1 MPIFY
6 TQENLLSFI
15 LRLVLLLFRFPL
27 IVAVNIGNNLLP
39 RDLPLLKLLVADG
52 RNSSFKIDLIGA
64 LMPEGLPG
72 YMIIKFPMR
81 YRCLNDNGLI
91 KKCAGKSPSPT
102 FSADRFPQRPLLLNR
117 TQLTP
122 GFSGSDTLEG
132 CCFAAV

>member
-39 RDLPLLKLLVADG
+39 RDFPLLKLLVTDG

-72 YMIIKFPMR
+72 YI
-81 YRCLNDNGLI
+81 
-91 KKCAGKSPSPT
+91 
-102 FSADRFPQRPLLLNR
+102 QR
-117 TQLTP
+117 
-122 GFSGSDTLEG
+122 
-132 CCFAAV
+132 